1 MWKDKT
7 DNADY
12 MKKLVEDGENVK
24 IVGIVQS
31 AEDAKAS
38 SLTPGINYTADL
50 VNHVAEQAKGS
61 EIVKQQLANECK
73 CIYRGRI
80 WQYRWEQWI

>member
-1 MWKDKT
+1 
-7 DNADY
+7 

-50 VNHVAEQAKGS
+50 VNHVAEQAK
-61 EIVKQQLANECK
+61 E
-73 CIYRGRI
+73 R
-80 WQYRWEQWI
+80 